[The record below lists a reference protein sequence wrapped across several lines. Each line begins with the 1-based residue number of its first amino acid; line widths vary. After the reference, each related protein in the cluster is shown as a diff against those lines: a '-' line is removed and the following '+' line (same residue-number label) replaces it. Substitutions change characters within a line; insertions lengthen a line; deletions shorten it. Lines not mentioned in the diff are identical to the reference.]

1 MVLVQSFICQL
12 FFLAAISR
20 NTLGFTFTASTM
32 TPGEGTSFH
41 VCWLSDA
48 NAPKKYRRLTYMFIL
63 HKDSNVKQRTKQTIY
78 MPKYLTKQI
87 AMAKFKLLHK
97 PIKRD
102 HSRSLMQQVTN
113 ELPPLHT
120 SVGSF
125 SCLLY
130 AMLTT
135 KDENTKSIC
144 QQFKRT
150 EKWCNVLVTKTSSTN
165 NKKLS

>member
-1 MVLVQSFICQL
+1 
-12 FFLAAISR
+12 
-20 NTLGFTFTASTM
+20 
-32 TPGEGTSFH
+32 
-41 VCWLSDA
+41 
-48 NAPKKYRRLTYMFIL
+48 
-63 HKDSNVKQRTKQTIY
+63 
-78 MPKYLTKQI
+78 
-87 AMAKFKLLHK
+87 MAKFKLLHK

-150 EKWCNVLVTKTSSTN
+150 EKWCNVPVTKTSSTN
-165 NKKLS
+165 NKKLSWCWQTRTTHLDRSVKVTKHGTIPYVRYSFLLCNSNFVFKMRHFSDIRLQKMSWPGNRGQRSLKVVLPLDRLRMISY